1 MEVLTGSLVII
12 FGSQV
17 GIGVLAV
24 LLNLIEIVYLIRRR
38 NNRTVFENCLLNLAF
53 ADFLTGATL
62 ISISSIMVDHPS
74 QMHTQGSLR
83 QQIKH

>member
-1 MEVLTGSLVII
+1 MEVLAGSLVII

-24 LLNLIEIVYLIRRR
+24 LLNLIEIIYLIRRR
-38 NNRTVFENCLLNLAF
+38 NNRTELENCLLSLAF

-62 ISISSIMVDHPS
+62 ISISSIMLHHPS
-74 QMHTQGSLR
+74 
-83 QQIKH
+83 